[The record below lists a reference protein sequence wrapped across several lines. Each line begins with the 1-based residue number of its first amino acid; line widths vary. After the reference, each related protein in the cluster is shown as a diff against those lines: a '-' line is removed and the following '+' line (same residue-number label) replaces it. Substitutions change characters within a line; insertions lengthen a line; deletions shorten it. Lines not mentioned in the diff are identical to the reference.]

1 MRQPGSELTVS
12 QILREALLKQ
22 PENWTRADA
31 TRVGQ
36 CMRAIGGKKVRGK
49 TKGKREYRYT
59 PDGSPA
65 PW

>member
-1 MRQPGSELTVS
+1 VS

-49 TKGKREYRYT
+49 TKGKREYRYV
-59 PDGSPA
+59 PEESPP